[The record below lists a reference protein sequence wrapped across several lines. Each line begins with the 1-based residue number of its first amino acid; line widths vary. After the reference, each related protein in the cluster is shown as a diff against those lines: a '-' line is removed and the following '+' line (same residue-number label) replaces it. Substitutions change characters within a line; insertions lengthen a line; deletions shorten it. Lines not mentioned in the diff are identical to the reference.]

1 VCAVLCM
8 QRAADPSQQHA
19 PSRAPRRRT
28 DITQLTI
35 VDGPRATRNMHR
47 GYSFG
52 NTPFDDAIREGDMV
66 MAEFLLSKGS
76 RNMDR
81 TDAQVSVQCSALRA

>member
-1 VCAVLCM
+1 MHDSCNM
-8 QRAADPSQQHA
+8 QR
-19 PSRAPRRRT
+19 
-28 DITQLTI
+28 
-35 VDGPRATRNMHR
+35 GF
-47 GYSFG
+47 SFG

-81 TDAQVSVQCSALRA
+81 TDAQVREAAKPKPNLPRLINRRHWLQLNVRCICVRAHVLAGSAGDVRRVC

>member
-1 VCAVLCM
+1 
-8 QRAADPSQQHA
+8 
-19 PSRAPRRRT
+19 
-28 DITQLTI
+28 
-35 VDGPRATRNMHR
+35 MHR
-47 GYSFG
+47 GFSFG

-81 TDAQVSVQCSALRA
+81 TDAQVSAQCSALNCA

>member
-1 VCAVLCM
+1 M
-8 QRAADPSQQHA
+8 QR
-19 PSRAPRRRT
+19 
-28 DITQLTI
+28 
-35 VDGPRATRNMHR
+35 GF
-47 GYSFG
+47 SFG

-81 TDAQVSVQCSALRA
+81 TDAQVSVQCSALRV